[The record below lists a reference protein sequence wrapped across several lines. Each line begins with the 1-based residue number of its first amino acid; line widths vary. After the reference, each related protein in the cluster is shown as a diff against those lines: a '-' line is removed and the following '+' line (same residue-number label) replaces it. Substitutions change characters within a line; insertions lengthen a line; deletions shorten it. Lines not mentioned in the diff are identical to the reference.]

1 MDDSSVTR
9 ANAYTVRLDNFEGP
23 LDLLVYLIQR
33 NEMDIMTVSV
43 SKIAEDYFRLMAQV
57 PSVDLD
63 QGGEFLVLAS
73 NLILFKARQLLPSPP
88 LEEDEELF
96 DPFAETRRLEEH
108 ERFRKIAQILKQY
121 EMQWSSVHS
130 RKDGTAADHSEVI
143 WDLEEVSIFDLYQ
156 AFQKVLRELGAER
169 PSVIFGADYTVDEK
183 VAELRMLA
191 AELKTFSLTEYL
203 KQMQSRS
210 EIIVTFL
217 ALLELVRL
225 QELAVKQ
232 HKAHGEIWV
241 VGLQVPQEREPDDEV
256 EQEDGHE

>member
-1 MDDSSVTR
+1 MDDIPTTR

-23 LDLLVYLIQR
+23 LDLLIYLIQR
-33 NEMDIMTVSV
+33 NEMDIFTVSV
-43 SKIAEDYFRLMAQV
+43 SKIAEDYFRFLAQV

-73 NLILFKARQLLPSPP
+73 TMILFKARQLLPSPP

-108 ERFRKIAQILKQY
+108 ERYRKIAQILKEY
-121 EMQWSSVHS
+121 EVQWSSVHS
-130 RKDGTAADHSEVI
+130 RKDSTAADLSEVI
-143 WDLEEVSIFDLYQ
+143 WELEEVSIFDLYQ
-156 AFQKVLRELGAER
+156 AFQKVLRELGAEK
-169 PSVIFGADYTVDEK
+169 PSVVFGADYTVDEK

-191 AELKTFSLTEYL
+191 SELKTFSLTEYL

-232 HKAHGEIWV
+232 HKIHGEIWV
-241 VGLQVPQEREPDDEV
+241 VSLQVSPEQQKDNDYQEEGS
-256 EQEDGHE
+256 QE